1 MPKTDIVKIHDDLQ
15 KEITNREV
23 EVAAARAIME
33 EAVKAYDLV
42 NNELQALKRGRN
54 QLLVEPRV
62 SAAVTERESKK

>member
-1 MPKTDIVKIHDDLQ
+1 MPKTDIVQIHDDLQ
-15 KEITNREV
+15 KEITGREV